1 MKPMKPLLKLLFVGL
16 LVGWVVSQP
25 SPVGAQSGG
34 YYQCNSG
41 AMGQC
46 TGAIF
51 QYMNQC
57 VGSCPH
63 QGSDEQLCY
72 DWPSCGYNCVTSG
85 TVTTCSYDC
94 TDSAVCGD
102 YPSSGANCIQEC
114 MYVAENMLEGCYSSD
129 CTWVSN

>member
-1 MKPMKPLLKLLFVGL
+1 MKTMKPILKLLFVVL

-34 YYQCNSG
+34 YYICNSG
-41 AMGQC
+41 PMGQC

-63 QGSDEQLCY
+63 QGNEVQLCY
-72 DWPSCGYNCVTSG
+72 DWLSC
-85 TVTTCSYDC
+85 TVTCNGGDC
-94 TDSAVCGD
+94 VDNCTNSALCAD

-114 MYVAENMLEGCYSSD
+114 MYVAENMLEGCESSN